1 MCSSTSD
8 FGIIRSMDSPVDSTD
23 GFSTYEDT
31 PRPPTQLKER
41 KTPESPLPFS
51 VDAIMLDR
59 RTPGDGGRRHSG
71 TIISPLGN
79 YSISVSRE
87 ASSTEDFPH
96 NFGPS
101 SSTVKSETSEPGDFA
116 SNFAPALRKC
126 STLLCR
132 RVIEKPMAW

>member
-1 MCSSTSD
+1 
-8 FGIIRSMDSPVDSTD
+8 MDSPVDSKD

-31 PRPPTQLKER
+31 PPPRQFKER
-41 KTPESPLPFS
+41 KTPLSPLPFS
-51 VDAIMLDR
+51 VEAIMLD
-59 RTPGDGGRRHSG
+59 TTHSEGGRRDSG